1 MNVTITVA
9 TAPVALPAGITA
21 GPLSLSITDPT
32 GNAITNAAGTAIV
45 AQTVT
50 DNSAVFADVPPG
62 DYVASAV
69 RLDANGNSIGHPI
82 TQAFSVPVPTVT
94 YDAPQSITVTLA

>member
-1 MNVTITVA
+1 MNVTITIA

-21 GPLSLSITDPT
+21 GPLNLAITDPA
-32 GNAITNAAGTAIV
+32 GNAVTNAGGTAIV

-82 TQAFSVPVPTVT
+82 TQAFSVPVPTAT